1 MGLAETIREAIQWL
15 VGLQSSLLRSRHLS
29 HLVVIAGLVTLA
41 SGVML
46 FLIDPSIRSL
56 FDGVWYAWVTMTH
69 VGYGDVVPT
78 SLLGRALAALLIL
91 FGLGLFA
98 LFTATFSAALIGEG
112 IGRVDRELDGVARD
126 THSIQRGEDLI
137 LTELRLLNQRLERLE
152 QHLNATSRIESR
164 RSGAA

>member
-1 MGLAETIREAIQWL
+1 MRLAETTREAIQWM
-15 VGLQSSLLRSRHLS
+15 VSLQSSLLRSRNLS

-46 FLIDPSIRSL
+46 FLIDPGIRSL

-112 IGRVDRELDGVARD
+112 IGRVDREISGVTRN
-126 THSIQRGEDLI
+126 THSIRREEDQI

-152 QHLNATSRIESR
+152 QHLTPAPRIESR
-164 RSGAA
+164 RSRTS